1 MIFCSASGSA
11 VDASAA
17 ASAGAAASGSAGG
30 ADGATGFGGATGSG
44 VVRNR
49 EIGGRNDLVLAS
61 PSARLALGF
70 FSSINETVSM
80 TGFGGFGASGAFG
93 GGGGWAV
100 IFPNGF
106 RVGADGGGG
115 LAGASTLALF
125 A

>member
-1 MIFCSASGSA
+1 MIFCSTSGSA
-11 VDASAA
+11 VDAAA
-17 ASAGAAASGSAGG
+17 GASVGAAAPGWAGG
-30 ADGATGFGGATGSG
+30 AAGGATGFGGATGSG

-115 LAGASTLALF
+115 LAGA
-125 A
+125 